1 MKKLNAK
8 ALRKENS
15 RLTNT
20 IFNFTSSIGGQL
32 ITIIMQF
39 AVRTVFIKTLGK
51 SYLGINGLFSNV
63 LTMLSLAELGVGSA
77 ILYKLYK
84 PIAENDHK
92 RIAVLM
98 KFYKTVY
105 RYIGIAVAIIGLCL
119 IPFLPYII
127 KDGGKLEKLGINMS
141 FLFCLYLFKNVS
153 SYLFFAYKTAIVK
166 ANQKEYLLN
175 IINYF
180 FTVGISLV
188 QIVALLIYPNFTLY
202 VFFMIAEVILQNIV
216 GGILSDKMYPYIK
229 NAGDDKLSR
238 EEAVGIFKDCGALF
252 LYKING
258 VVLNATDN
266 IVISMFLGIDYVGLY
281 SNYYIFYTTIRTLF
295 SKIFNSVSHSIG
307 NLHASNQGEHEYE
320 IFKSINLITAILG
333 ATAGV
338 GVFVCADELVNVW
351 IGDQWLINQP
361 FALLMGFQIFT
372 YAYRLV
378 LSKFRTTMG
387 LFRQAKFRPVAGMI
401 INIVVSVALVNGLGI
416 DGVLIG
422 TIIADWTTLMW
433 FDPVIVYKYGF
444 KGKYKVSEYFLK
456 LAFNV
461 LVTGAV
467 GALDFFICKNVL
479 VGFGWIS
486 VIFHA
491 IVCAVTVPTILVL
504 CYAKSEEGKYLLKVG
519 GRYVKKFKKA
529 FGK

>member
-8 ALRKENS
+8 ALTKQNS

-39 AVRTVFIKTLGK
+39 VVRTVFIKTLGK

-84 PIAENDHK
+84 PIAEDDHK

-98 KFYKTVY
+98 NFYKTVY
-105 RYIGIAVAIIGLCL
+105 RYIGMAVAVIGLCL

-127 KDGGKLEKLGINMS
+127 KDNGKLDTLGINMT
-141 FLFCLYLFKNVS
+141 FLYCLYLFKNVS
-153 SYLFFAYKTAIVK
+153 SYLFFAYKSAIIK

-175 IINYF
+175 IISYF
-180 FTVGISLV
+180 FTTGLAIIQVI
-188 QIVALLIYPNFTLY
+188 ALCIYPNFTLY
-202 VFFMIAEVILQNIV
+202 VILMISEVVAQNIV
-216 GGILSDKMYPYIK
+216 CGILSDKMYPYIK
-229 NAGDDKLSR
+229 SAGGEKLSR
-238 EEAVGIFKDCGALF
+238 EEAKDIFKDCGALF
-252 LYKING
+252 LYKLNG

-266 IVISMFLGIDYVGLY
+266 IIISMFIGIDMVGLY

-307 NLHASNQGEHEYE
+307 NLHASNQGDHEYK

-338 GVFVCADELVNVW
+338 GVAVCGDELVNVW
-351 IGDQWLINQP
+351 IGKEWLISQP
-361 FALLMGFQIFT
+361 FAILMGIQIFT
-372 YAYRLV
+372 YAYRLI

-387 LFRQAKFRPVAGMI
+387 LFQQAKFRPVAGMI
-401 INIVVSVALVNGLGI
+401 INIIVSIALVNSLGI

-422 TIIADWTTLMW
+422 TIVADWTTLMW
-433 FDPVIVYKYGF
+433 FDPIVVHKVGF
-444 KGKYKVSEYFLK
+444 KGRYSVSTYFKK
-456 LAFNV
+456 LFLNCGITAAI
-461 LVTGAV
+461 GAI
-467 GALDFFICKNVL
+467 DYFICQNL
-479 VGFGWIS
+479 FTGLGWAS
-486 VIFHA
+486 VIIH
-491 IVCAVTVPTILVL
+491 IIICAVTVPTALILV
-504 CYAKSEEGKYLLKVG
+504 YFKTEEGKYLISVG
-519 GRYVKKFKKA
+519 GRYVKKIKKVV
-529 FGK
+529 KK

>member
-1 MKKLNAK
+1 MKKFNAK
-8 ALRKENS
+8 VLTKENS
-15 RLTNT
+15 RSTNT
-20 IFNFTSSIGGQL
+20 LFNFTSSIGGQL
-32 ITIIMQF
+32 ISIFMQF
-39 AVRTVFIKTLGK
+39 VVRTVFIKTLGK

-153 SYLFFAYKTAIVK
+153 SYLFFAYKTAIIK

-229 NAGDDKLSR
+229 DAGDDKLSR

-252 LYKING
+252 LYKINA
-258 VVLNATDN
+258 VVLKATDN
-266 IVISMFLGIDYVGLY
+266 IVISMFLGIDFVGLY
-281 SNYYIFYTTIRTLF
+281 SNYYIFYTTIGTLF
-295 SKIFNSVSHSIG
+295 TKIFNSVSHSIG
-307 NLHASNQGEHEYE
+307 NLHASNQGDHEYE
-320 IFKSINLITAILG
+320 IFKTIHLVTAILG
-333 ATAGV
+333 ATAAV
-338 GVFVCADELVNVW
+338 GIFVCADELVNVW
-351 IGDQWLINQP
+351 IGPDWLIAQP
-361 FALLMGFQIFT
+361 FSLLMGIEIFT
-372 YAYRLV
+372 RCYRLI

-401 INIVVSVALVNGLGI
+401 INIVISVALVKHWGI
-416 DGVLIG
+416 CGVLVG
-422 TIIADWTTLMW
+422 TIVADWTTLMW
-433 FDPVIVYKYGF
+433 YDPIVLHKVGFNNKYP
-444 KGKYKVSEYFLK
+444 VSGYFLCLIK
-456 LAFNV
+456 YI
-461 LVTGAV
+461 VTAAVVAGA
-467 GALDFFICKNVL
+467 DFFICKTVL
-479 VGFGWIS
+479 NGFGWVS
-486 VIFHA
+486 A
-491 IVCAVTVPTILVL
+491 IVHILIVAVTVPGSLLLVS
-504 CYAKSEEGKYLLKVG
+504 AKTQEGKYLLKVG